1 MSYFF
6 FNFSS
11 ICIIFI
17 FISSMR
23 SIQYASKKS
32 VRTEPVITAQLPL
45 KSTVKYG
52 VLLVRCGESTE

>member
-1 MSYFF
+1 M
-6 FNFSS
+6 
-11 ICIIFI
+11 III
-17 FISSMR
+17 VN
-23 SIQYASKKS
+23 IQYAPKKS